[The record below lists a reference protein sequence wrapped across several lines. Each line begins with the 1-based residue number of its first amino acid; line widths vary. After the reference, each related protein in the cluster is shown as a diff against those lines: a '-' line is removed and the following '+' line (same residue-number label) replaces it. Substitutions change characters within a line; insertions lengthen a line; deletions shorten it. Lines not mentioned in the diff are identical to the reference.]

1 MFKISAKVISY
12 VMHPLFFIGYVLLFL
27 MQANRYLFSFPNDKA
42 QGLLLISILTIAIMF
57 PLMAILMM
65 KALGLVKSLEMEDK
79 FDRILPLIITGLF
92 YLWLFVNIRKN
103 DNIPSVFTFFVLG
116 STISVFLA
124 LIINN
129 FSKISLHA
137 IGLGGFVAVI
147 TVITFQ
153 WTYGFVDIPIPILNM
168 EFRLSDRFILMIAV
182 LLAGMVGT
190 SRLYL
195 KAHKSDEVFG
205 GYFVGIL
212 SQMIAYIII
221 F

>member
-1 MFKISAKVISY
+1 
-12 VMHPLFFIGYVLLFL
+12 
-27 MQANRYLFSFPNDKA
+27 
-42 QGLLLISILTIAIMF
+42 
-57 PLMAILMM
+57 MAILMM